1 VADDLRA
8 DLDQLL
14 FEAGQRPILYRL
26 GRRQRTQKV
35 AEIIGERM
43 KLKPSGVGNE
53 CTARQPRPSDR
64 AVALLDPLFARPALV
79 VEGDDILGWPLA
91 TIGAMN
97 SPASCFRLR
106 PSNRSANAKASAR
119 SSGAAGV
126 RRSGASFMTSG

>member
-1 VADDLRA
+1 MADDLRA

-43 KLKPSGVGNE
+43 KLKPNGVGNE

-64 AVALLDPLFARPALV
+64 ALALPDPLFASPALALSRRV
-79 VEGDDILGWPLA
+79 GLAVPLV
-91 TIGAMN
+91 
-97 SPASCFRLR
+97 
-106 PSNRSANAKASAR
+106 AR
-119 SSGAAGV
+119 
-126 RRSGASFMTSG
+126 